1 MFESIYIC
9 FLKLCTS
16 VLKTEFDWCHDRAIY
31 YQDKYN
37 MCATLF
43 LGPLS
48 KFYCTGASAQSHEG
62 CARCFVSLLPQ
73 VSHIQCE
80 RIAGYIALRTGRE
93 AACWEKKHLP
103 GEMIQGIGETERR
116 IKWTQF
122 QRGNNGGHGVWC
134 SFAGHENDLV
144 DDGINHTFVA
154 LNVNEDMFGCCFFF
168 FF

>member
-9 FLKLCTS
+9 FLKLCSS
-16 VLKTEFDWCHDRAIY
+16 VLKTEFDWRHNRSIY

-48 KFYCTGASAQSHEG
+48 KFYYAGASAQPHES

-73 VSHIQCE
+73 VSHIQYE

-93 AACWEKKHLP
+93 AACREKNTSQEKWFKVL
-103 GEMIQGIGETERR
+103 ERR
-116 IKWTQF
+116 
-122 QRGNNGGHGVWC
+122 RD
-134 SFAGHENDLV
+134 E
-144 DDGINHTFVA
+144 
-154 LNVNEDMFGCCFFF
+154 
-168 FF
+168 